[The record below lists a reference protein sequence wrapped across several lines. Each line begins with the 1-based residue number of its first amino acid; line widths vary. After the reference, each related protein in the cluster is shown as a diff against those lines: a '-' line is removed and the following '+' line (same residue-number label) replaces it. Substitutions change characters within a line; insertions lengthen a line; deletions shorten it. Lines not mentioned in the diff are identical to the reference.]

1 MTRDV
6 TDRRPDPADDPQ
18 PGSGPRPDSKQ
29 PDKATPTATG
39 THSGRTTQAVGG
51 ARPDD
56 AARPGDRTRVDRG
69 VRNGVAAGSGGARN
83 GAPGG
88 AARAAER
95 RVRPAPWVRTRLRA
109 APLGALL
116 AAALAFTA
124 VLLAA
129 ALPRALD
136 RGADQA
142 LRSFLDGR
150 PAPTSLIATS
160 NAQVGPQTPEGL
172 DTVLAEL
179 LARTGPVF
187 RIAPT
192 GPVHGTRAL
201 GSRALTNP
209 ELSRPEGVPPELTLL
224 YLRQADKHARLV
236 AGRWPAGGTPEGPVP
251 VALSQ
256 QAAETLNVRLGTVL
270 ESLPDLSGRPYRAE
284 VVGLYAPHDEDDP
297 YWADLPCLTRT
308 CATYTRGKE
317 PELFWR
323 TAALVGPDGIDRLG
337 PWGKDAEDFWRL
349 PVDTASLRADQLAV
363 VKQEVASYTVG
374 RTATELERS
383 AGRSNLRIT
392 SQLPQLL
399 TQAEARWQAAA
410 PLAAIGPAGVTG
422 VAVVVFCLAG
432 ALAADRR
439 RAELWLLLARGGSRA
454 GIVGRLLGEGAV
466 TVLPAAVAA
475 TALAV
480 VLLPTPRWAGSLL
493 AAAATTLFVLL
504 AFPVRAAVLLS
515 PPRAPAPRRRLVAE
529 LLVFAVTAAAVYE
542 VRRRGIAPAG
552 QGPDFLLVA
561 APLLLA
567 LSGGLMLARLQPAVV
582 GLLARAAG
590 RGRGLVGF
598 LGLARAARGTGGRVR
613 PSALP
618 LIALLLAVTTG
629 GFGATVLDAVDS
641 SRIRAARLA
650 VGGDVHIAA
659 PPGYALPEEMAE
671 AAAALPGV
679 RTAVEVW
686 TDDNAFLFGTVQGS
700 TQVAVVVADPA
711 RYAELART
719 VGRGRF
725 DPALLA
731 TGATGSTGAGAG
743 AGSADAPVPALFS
756 SALARLAPPG
766 GESFRLHLDSGGE
779 LRIRGAGVVD
789 GTPAK
794 PDGGGAVIVLPAGP
808 ATAAA
813 LPRTPGPDRWF
824 ATGPVDEDRL
834 QELVRATAP
843 AGQAARFRLETSTAV
858 AAGLG
863 ENPLQ
868 RSAGRLFWGS
878 LAGALGF
885 ALLAV
890 LLTLVRAAPERA
902 AVLARLRTM
911 GLPPR
916 QALRLIL
923 VEALPQAVGAT
934 IGGAVVGLAAVALLG
949 PYVDLS
955 TMVGAPVPPGLR
967 PAVLP
972 VLAQALGLTA
982 LVALAVLVETAVSGR
997 RQITTE
1003 LRAGDQR

>member
-1 MTRDV
+1 MSRDV
-6 TDRRPDPADDPQ
+6 TDRRPEPAGDPR
-18 PGSGPRPDSKQ
+18 PGAGPRP
-29 PDKATPTATG
+29 
-39 THSGRTTQAVGG
+39 SGSA
-51 ARPDD
+51 P
-56 AARPGDRTRVDRG
+56 
-69 VRNGVAAGSGGARN
+69 SGGA
-83 GAPGG
+83 AASGG
-88 AARAAER
+88 PAER
-95 RVRPAPWVRTRLRA
+95 QVRPAAWVRTRLRA
-109 APLGALL
+109 APPATLL

-142 LRSFLDGR
+142 LRSFLHGR

-160 NAQVGPQTPEGL
+160 DARVGPQTPEGL
-172 DTVLAEL
+172 DEVLAKL
-179 LARTGPVF
+179 LARTGPVS

-201 GSRALTNP
+201 GSRALRNP
-209 ELSRPEGVPPELTLL
+209 ELSRPEGVPPELNLL
-224 YLRQADKHARLV
+224 YLRHPDRHARLA
-236 AGRWPAGGTPEGPVP
+236 AGRWPAGGTADGPVP

-256 QAAETLNVRLGTVL
+256 KAAETLNARLGMVL
-270 ESLPDLSGRPYRAE
+270 ETPPDLFGRPYRAE
-284 VVGLYAPHDEDDP
+284 VVGLYAVDDEEDP
-297 YWADLPCLTRT
+297 YWADLPCLTRA
-308 CATYTRGKE
+308 CANYTTGKL
-317 PELFWR
+317 PALYWQ
-323 TAALVGPDGIDRLG
+323 TAALVGPDAIGRLG
-337 PWGKDAEDFWRL
+337 TWGKGSEDFWRL
-349 PVDTASLRADQLAV
+349 PVDTAALRADQLGAV
-363 VKQEVASYTVG
+363 EHELASYTVG
-374 RTATELERS
+374 PTALELERT
-383 AGRSNLRIT
+383 AGRPNLRIT
-392 SQLPQLL
+392 SELPRLL

-422 VAVVVFCLAG
+422 VAVVVFCLAA

-439 RAELWLLLARGGSRA
+439 QAELRLLTARGGSRA

-466 TVLPAAVAA
+466 TVLPAAAAA
-475 TALAV
+475 TALAPA
-480 VLLPTPRWAGSLL
+480 LLPTPRWAGSLL

-504 AFPVRAAVLLS
+504 AFPVLAAVLLA
-515 PPRAPAPRRRLVAE
+515 PPRAPAPRRRLVGE
-529 LLVFAVTAAAVYE
+529 LLVLAATAAAVYE

-552 QGPDFLLVA
+552 QGPDVLLIA

-567 LSGGLMLARLQPAVV
+567 LSGGLVLARIQPAAVA
-582 GLLARAAG
+582 LAARAAG

-598 LGLARAARGTGGRVR
+598 LGLARAARGTGGRAR

-641 SRIRAARLA
+641 ARIRAARLA
-650 VGGDVHIAA
+650 VGGDVRIAA
-659 PPGYALPEEMAE
+659 SPGHTVPEAMSE

-700 TQVAVVVADPA
+700 TQVAVVVADPV
-711 RYAELART
+711 RYAELARRT
-719 VGRGRF
+719 GRGGF

-731 TGATGSTGAGAG
+731 PGAG
-743 AGSADAPVPALFS
+743 DAPVPALFS
-756 SALARLAPPG
+756 SGLARLARPG
-766 GESFRLHLDSGGE
+766 GEPFRLHLDSGGE
-779 LRIRGAGVVD
+779 LRIRNAAVVD
-789 GTPAK
+789 GTPAR

-813 LPRTPGPDRWF
+813 LPRRPGPDRWF
-824 ATGPVDEDRL
+824 AAGAVDEDRL
-834 QELVRATAP
+834 RELVRATAP
-843 AGQAARFRLETSTAV
+843 AGQASRFRVETAAAA

-911 GLPPR
+911 GLRPR
-916 QALRLIL
+916 QGLRLIV

-934 IGGAVVGLAAVALLG
+934 VGGAAVALAAVALLG
-949 PYVDLS
+949 PYVDLT

-967 PAVLP
+967 PAVRP
-972 VLAQALGLTA
+972 VLVQALGLSA
-982 LVALAVLVETAVSGR
+982 LVALAVFVETAVSGR
-997 RQITTE
+997 RHITTE

>member
-18 PGSGPRPDSKQ
+18 PGAAPRPDSTRSG
-29 PDKATPTATG
+29 KAAPTATG
-39 THSGRTTQAVGG
+39 THPDNSTTQAVDGT
-51 ARPDD
+51 
-56 AARPGDRTRVDRG
+56 RTEH
-69 VRNGVAAGSGGARN
+69 GARN
-83 GAPGG
+83 GG
-88 AARAAER
+88 AAER
-95 RVRPAPWVRTRLRA
+95 RVRPAAWVRTRLRA

-142 LRSFLDGR
+142 LRSFLHGR

-160 NAQVGPQTPEGL
+160 DARVGPQTPEGL
-172 DTVLAEL
+172 DQVLAEL

-209 ELSRPEGVPPELTLL
+209 ELSRPEGVSPQLNLL
-224 YLRQADKHARLV
+224 YLRQAAAHARLV
-236 AGRWPAGGTPEGPVP
+236 AGRWPAGGAPEGPVP

-256 QAAETLNVRLGTVL
+256 KAAETLNVRLGTVL
-270 ESLPDLSGRPYRAE
+270 ETPPDLFGRPYRAE
-284 VVGLYAPHDEDDP
+284 VVGLYAAHDEDDP
-297 YWADLPCLTRT
+297 YWADLPCLTRA
-308 CATYTRGKE
+308 CANLTRSRL
-317 PELFWR
+317 PEMFWQ

-337 PWGKDAEDFWRL
+337 PWGEGSEDFWRL
-349 PVDTASLRADQLAV
+349 PVDTAVLRADRLDA
-363 VKQEVASYTVG
+363 VKQEVASYTIG
-374 RTATELERS
+374 RTASELERS
-383 AGRSNLRIT
+383 AGRANLRIT
-392 SQLPQLL
+392 SRLPQLFA
-399 TQAEARWQAAA
+399 QAEARRQAAA

-439 RAELWLLLARGGSRA
+439 QAELRLLTARGGSRA

-480 VLLPTPRWAGSLL
+480 VLLPTPRWAGTLL

-529 LLVFAVTAAAVYE
+529 LLVLAATAAAVYE

-552 QGPDFLLVA
+552 QGPDLLLIA

-582 GLLARAAG
+582 GGLARAAG

-598 LGLARAARGTGGRVR
+598 LGLARAARGTGGRGR

-618 LIALLLAVTTG
+618 LVALLLAVTTG
-629 GFGATVLDAVDS
+629 GFGATVLEAVDS
-641 SRIRAARLA
+641 ARIRAARLA
-650 VGGDVHIAA
+650 VGGDVQIAA
-659 PPGYALPEEMAE
+659 PPGHAVPGEMSR

-686 TDDNAFLFGTVQGS
+686 TYDNAFLFGTAQGS
-700 TQVAVVVADPA
+700 TQVTVVIADPV
-711 RYAELART
+711 RYAELARA

-725 DPALLA
+725 DPAVLA
-731 TGATGSTGAGAG
+731 TGGSNGTGAD
-743 AGSADAPVPALFS
+743 AGSAAAPVPALFS

-766 GESFRLHLDSGGE
+766 GEPLRLHLDSGGE

-813 LPRTPGPDRWF
+813 LPRGPGPDRWF
-824 ATGPVDEDRL
+824 ATGPVDGDRL
-834 QELVRATAP
+834 EELVRATAP
-843 AGQAARFRLETSTAV
+843 AGKAARFRLETSTAV

-911 GLPPR
+911 GLRPR
-916 QALRLIL
+916 QGLRLIL

-934 IGGAVVGLAAVALLG
+934 IGGAVVGLSAVALLG

-982 LVALAVLVETAVSGR
+982 LVALAVIAETAVSGR

>member
-6 TDRRPDPADDPQ
+6 TDRPDPADDPQ
-18 PGSGPRPDSKQ
+18 PGSARHRPDGPRRD
-29 PDKATPTATG
+29 G
-39 THSGRTTQAVGG
+39 
-51 ARPDD
+51 
-56 AARPGDRTRVDRG
+56 
-69 VRNGVAAGSGGARN
+69 
-83 GAPGG
+83 
-88 AARAAER
+88 AAER
-95 RVRPAPWVRTRLRA
+95 RVRPAAWVRTRLSA
-109 APLGALL
+109 APLGTLL

-142 LRSFLDGR
+142 LRSFLHGR

-160 NAQVGPQTPEGL
+160 DAQVGPQTPEGL
-172 DTVLAEL
+172 DEVLAKL

-201 GSRALTNP
+201 RSRELTNP
-209 ELSRPEGVPPELTLL
+209 GLSRPEGAPPALGLV
-224 YLRQADKHARLV
+224 YLRHADEHARLV
-236 AGRWPAGGTPEGPVP
+236 AGRWPTGGTADGPVP

-256 QAAETLNVRLGTVL
+256 QAAETMNVRLGMVL
-270 ESLPDLSGRPYRAE
+270 ETPPDLSDRPFRAE
-284 VVGLYAPHDEDDP
+284 VVGLYAPHDADDT
-297 YWADLPCLTRT
+297 YWADLPCLTRA
-308 CATYTRGKE
+308 CATYTRGKD
-317 PELFWR
+317 PKLYWQ
-323 TAALVGPDGIDRLG
+323 TAALVGPDAIDRLG
-337 PWGKDAEDFWRL
+337 PWGKEAEDFWRL
-349 PVDTASLRADQLAV
+349 PVDTASLRTDQLAV

-383 AGRSNLRIT
+383 AGRANLRIT

-439 RAELWLLLARGGSRA
+439 RAELQLLAARGGSRA
-454 GIVGRLLGEGAV
+454 GIVGRLLREGAV
-466 TVLPAAVAA
+466 TVLPVAAAA
-475 TALAV
+475 TALAA

-493 AAAATTLFVLL
+493 AATATTLFVLL
-504 AFPVRAAVLLS
+504 ALPVRAAVLLS

-529 LLVFAVTAAAVYE
+529 LLVLAATAAAVYE

-552 QGPDFLLVA
+552 QGPDVLLVA

-567 LSGGLMLARLQPAVV
+567 LSGGLVLARLQPALV

-598 LGLARAARGTGGRVR
+598 LGLARAARGTGSRVR

-641 SRIRAARLA
+641 ARIRAARLA

-659 PPGYALPEEMAE
+659 PAGYAVPQEMAR

-679 RTAVEVW
+679 RTAVDVW

-700 TQVAVVVADPA
+700 TQVTVVIADPA
-711 RYAELART
+711 RYAELARAI
-719 VGRGRF
+719 GRGRF
-725 DPALLA
+725 DPELLA
-731 TGATGSTGAGAG
+731 TGAG
-743 AGSADAPVPALFS
+743 DAPVPALFS
-756 SALARLAPPG
+756 SELARLAKPG
-766 GESFRLHLDSGGE
+766 GEPFRLHLDSGGE
-779 LRIRGAGVVD
+779 LRIRTAGVVD

-794 PDGGGAVIVLPAGP
+794 PDGGGAVLVLPAGS

-824 ATGPVDEDRL
+824 ATGAVDEDRL

-843 AGQAARFRLETSTAV
+843 AGQAARFRVETSTAV

-911 GLPPR
+911 GLRPR
-916 QALRLIL
+916 QGLRLIL

-972 VLAQALGLTA
+972 VLGQALGLTG